1 MTDLFNLF
9 YYSFGYSIHILASLG
24 PEGRFAFNRLSDAIM
39 QVDQVDRK
47 FLQFEGGLSVT
58 GKVIN
63 VIFLTISLMCLYYLL
78 IVGLVLSGV
87 YKFCDAVQCN
97 TSFPIQNDQAL
108 MFSNYFL
115 SRKSVQT
122 TKGAYFLLNALKT
135 LSNNKVCCL
144 IIIL

>member
-1 MTDLFNLF
+1 M
-9 YYSFGYSIHILASLG
+9 ASLG
-24 PEGRFAFNRLSDAIM
+24 PDGRFAFNRLSDAIM

-58 GKVIN
+58 GKIIN
-63 VIFLTISLMCLYYLL
+63 KIFWTNYLFTIL
-78 IVGLVLSGV
+78 ILALVLTGV
-87 YKFCDAVQCN
+87 YKFCYAVQCN

-108 MFSNYFL
+108 MFSNYLL

-122 TKGAYFLLNALKT
+122 PKGAYFLLSALKT

-144 IIIL
+144 LAFINLYNSSIYIKKIIVV